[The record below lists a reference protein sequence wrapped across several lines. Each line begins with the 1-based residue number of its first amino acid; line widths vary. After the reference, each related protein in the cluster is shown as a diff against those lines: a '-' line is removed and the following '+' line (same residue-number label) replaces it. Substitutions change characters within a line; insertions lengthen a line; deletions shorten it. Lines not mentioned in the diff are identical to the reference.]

1 MSCCKFSSNRKG
13 LPRLVVSALA
23 TALMS
28 SSLLGPSPLSAQSD
42 SGASPDETAGPVCMV
57 GPWRSAPQTM
67 AEKRGKR
74 FKVVVAE
81 RDAAR
86 LETRGFSRS
95 DCANLDLASNGRQ
108 AAWRDEICAM
118 AAFGNDAVQDQ
129 FARALGIRPAELCAS
144 AEMSVGPWNGR
155 RPTVEGRMLDE
166 IVE

>member
-1 MSCCKFSSNRKG
+1 MSGRNFIENAKVLQISFIGAVAASLLC
-13 LPRLVVSALA
+13 
-23 TALMS
+23 
-28 SSLLGPSPLSAQSD
+28 SSLLIASPLYAQSD
-42 SGASPDETAGPVCMV
+42 TEAGSSEPAGPVCMV
-57 GPWRSAPQTM
+57 GPWKSAPQTM

-74 FKVVVAE
+74 FKVIVAAG
-81 RDAAR
+81 DVAR
-86 LETRGFSRS
+86 LETRGFSRT

-118 AAFGNDAVQDQ
+118 AGFGNDAVQEQ

-155 RPTVEGRMLDE
+155 RPTAEGRMLDE